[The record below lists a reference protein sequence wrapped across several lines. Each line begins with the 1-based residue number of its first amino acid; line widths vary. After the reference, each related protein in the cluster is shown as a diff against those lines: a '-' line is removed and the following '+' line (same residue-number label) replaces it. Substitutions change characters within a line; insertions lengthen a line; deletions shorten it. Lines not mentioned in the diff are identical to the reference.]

1 MEKLAE
7 VLINRPSK
15 HLDRTFTY
23 RLPPELS
30 DLTPGWRCV
39 VPFNNRTE
47 EGIILSVREEDS
59 ASLSYTVRDITAP
72 LDDFA
77 WFTPQMMAL
86 ARWIASYYMCTYI
99 DALRLFLI
107 DKKGIRSEILYEICW
122 QSIPQNHPIRE
133 LVDTSVMELSG
144 EDAQLL
150 WDADILSGYV
160 NEGLLQKK
168 EITKVVYHPPLEK
181 WLIPFLEQKTD
192 HVRGERQKALLTYL
206 KDHGGQP
213 VHVLEQQGFSV
224 ASLNTFCKH
233 ELGHFI
239 YRPKK
244 TYSLIRDPKN
254 FVPRTLT
261 REQQTAYKRI
271 CAAIDSGSC
280 KGQLLMGV
288 TGSGKTEVYLRAAE
302 HALEQGG
309 SVLILVPEI
318 ALTIQMV
325 DYFSARFGSEVV
337 FIHSKLSRRE
347 RYNNRARIQ
356 NGESHIVIGSRS
368 ALFMPYQ
375 NLKLIVVDEEYDTS
389 YKQDETPRYNGRD
402 AAKKLAVLWQCPIVL
417 GAATPAVETYY
428 AAKQGKIELLEM
440 KERVHHVPLPV
451 IHIVDMREEQGDVP
465 YSRVLLESLQETIRA
480 GKKGIL
486 FLNRR
491 GYATVLQCRNCGYVF
506 KCPHCDVS
514 LVYHKERHSLHCHYC
529 ESVFSLPDHCPQCG
543 GQEISYMGY
552 GTEKAEEQI
561 EQLLSGISCRRLDLD
576 STSRKYSA
584 LQILE
589 DFRRGKF
596 NVLLGTQMVAKGHDI
611 PGVQMV
617 GVISADSILN
627 RPVYLAAEQAFI
639 LITQCAGRAG
649 RGHEQGQVV
658 LQTYNPDHYVIQA
671 AVQQDYNLFYEKEI
685 RFREAL
691 RYPPFVRMMKITCF
705 DKQHSKAVQ
714 KAKQIFSWLK
724 DRLSQIPDGT
734 SATPPY
740 DEPIRKVRNIYYVSI
755 MIRGA
760 SLLALKTAMRAEP
773 IFQNNGIMVD
783 VDPLS

>member
-1 MEKLAE
+1 
-7 VLINRPSK
+7 
-15 HLDRTFTY
+15 
-23 RLPPELS
+23 
-30 DLTPGWRCV
+30 
-39 VPFNNRTE
+39 
-47 EGIILSVREEDS
+47 
-59 ASLSYTVRDITAP
+59 
-72 LDDFA
+72 
-77 WFTPQMMAL
+77 
-86 ARWIASYYMCTYI
+86 
-99 DALRLFLI
+99 
-107 DKKGIRSEILYEICW
+107 
-122 QSIPQNHPIRE
+122 
-133 LVDTSVMELSG
+133 
-144 EDAQLL
+144 
-150 WDADILSGYV
+150 
-160 NEGLLQKK
+160 
-168 EITKVVYHPPLEK
+168 
-181 WLIPFLEQKTD
+181 
-192 HVRGERQKALLTYL
+192 
-206 KDHGGQP
+206 
-213 VHVLEQQGFSV
+213 
-224 ASLNTFCKH
+224 
-233 ELGHFI
+233 
-239 YRPKK
+239 
-244 TYSLIRDPKN
+244 
-254 FVPRTLT
+254 
-261 REQQTAYKRI
+261 
-271 CAAIDSGSC
+271 
-280 KGQLLMGV
+280 
-288 TGSGKTEVYLRAAE
+288 
-302 HALEQGG
+302 
-309 SVLILVPEI
+309 
-318 ALTIQMV
+318 
-325 DYFSARFGSEVV
+325 
-337 FIHSKLSRRE
+337 
-347 RYNNRARIQ
+347 
-356 NGESHIVIGSRS
+356 
-368 ALFMPYQ
+368 
-375 NLKLIVVDEEYDTS
+375 
-389 YKQDETPRYNGRD
+389 
-402 AAKKLAVLWQCPIVL
+402 
-417 GAATPAVETYY
+417 
-428 AAKQGKIELLEM
+428 
-440 KERVHHVPLPV
+440 
-451 IHIVDMREEQGDVP
+451 
-465 YSRVLLESLQETIRA
+465 
-480 GKKGIL
+480 
-486 FLNRR
+486 
-491 GYATVLQCRNCGYVF
+491 
-506 KCPHCDVS
+506 
-514 LVYHKERHSLHCHYC
+514 
-529 ESVFSLPDHCPQCG
+529 
-543 GQEISYMGY
+543 MGY